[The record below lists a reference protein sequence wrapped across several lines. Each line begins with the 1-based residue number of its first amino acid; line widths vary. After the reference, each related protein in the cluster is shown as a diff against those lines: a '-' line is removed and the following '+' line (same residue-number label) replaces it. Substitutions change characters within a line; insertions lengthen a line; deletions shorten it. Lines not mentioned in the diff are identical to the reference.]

1 MNSKIYLSAVVSP
14 CSVDK
19 VKRECQNEKSS
30 TASFWGQTK
39 EEKRWNFDEVCTSF
53 RRKCNLCGNGTQNCI
68 QRIFFGDEENGT
80 WDDGFRRFVARSAY
94 CDLMK
99 LWHLTQSHFSPFV
112 LHLPHRTRQVDG
124 RIWKYLQP
132 GFIFTN
138 KKEIIPGMDD
148 ISSIWFCFC
157 GNLRDLCLDI
167 DQPFSPKETL
177 KTQRSPRT
185 KRANWEILAFLSPA
199 IKISAARFSRRR
211 FAD

>member
-1 MNSKIYLSAVVSP
+1 MSKWEILP
-14 CSVDK
+14 
-19 VKRECQNEKSS
+19 
-30 TASFWGQTK
+30 ASFWGQTK

-138 KKEIIPGMDD
+138 KKEIIPGMYD
-148 ISSIWFCFC
+148 ISSIWFCFFWE
-157 GNLRDLCLDI
+157 LCLDI
-167 DQPFSPKETL
+167 DRPFSLRETL
-177 KTQRSPRT
+177 KTHRSPGQ
-185 KRANWEILAFLSPA
+185 KEQIGKFWSFCLPSL
-199 IKISAARFSRRR
+199 RFQQQDSH
-211 FAD
+211 AEDLQTSWS